1 MWAAIDHKEVND
13 MAALTRYQQGWPVME
28 EMQRIVDNAFQN
40 WFAPTRAFQPG
51 HPPWQAPESQW
62 APRVDVIQRNGDIV
76 LRAELPGVDPE
87 KDIEVQVED
96 DRVTIRGQRRQE
108 VQTSDEQFVRVET
121 NYGSFQRTLPL
132 PSAVDP
138 EQVRASYR
146 NGVLEVAIPRS
157 GSVERSRRVP
167 VQTEGT
173 NAQTVRQESGTSRA
187 RSSS

>member
-1 MWAAIDHKEVND
+1 
-13 MAALTRYQQGWPVME
+13 MAALTRYQPAWPVME
-28 EMQRIVDNAFQN
+28 EMQRIVDNAFHN
-40 WFAPTRAFQPG
+40 WFAPARAFQPG

-108 VQTSDEQFVRVET
+108 AQTQDERFLRVET
-121 NYGSFQRTLPL
+121 SYGTFQRTLPL
-132 PSAVDP
+132 PSPVDP
-138 EQVRASYR
+138 ERVRASYR
-146 NGVLEVAIPRS
+146 DGVLEVAIPRPES
-157 GSVERSRRVP
+157 AERSRRVP
-167 VQTEGT
+167 VQAEGAS
-173 NAQTVRQESGTSRA
+173 AQASRREQGTSTA